1 MKSID
6 IFYQGD
12 GITTLEHIEVDEAT
26 TFAALHDLIAKKLG
40 IDDGSILYIEDED
53 EPADGKDIV
62 GKKASRAGIKVH
74 VHRCKKIAVSV
85 HFKDKTVR
93 DDFAP
98 GTTIARIKRWA
109 AVRKFGMTEEEA
121 SDHHLQLTGTTD
133 QPDPGTHVGTLT
145 RGRKCE
151 VAFDLVTTPKVNGA
165 DACS

>member
-6 IFYQGD
+6 IFYQGE
-12 GITTLEHIEVDEAT
+12 GIPALEHIEVDEAT
-26 TFAALHDLIAKKLG
+26 TFKALLDLIAKKHGL
-40 IDDGSILYIEDED
+40 DGASLLLLEDED
-53 EPADGKDIV
+53 EPADEKAVV
-62 GKKASRAGIKVH
+62 GKKAGCAGIKVH

-98 GTTIARIKRWA
+98 SATIARIKRWA

-165 DACS
+165 DDRS